1 MNIVSAKYVYMV
13 TDPLTGAV
21 DTSQKISIQLDLGGG
36 RVKNISIDESRES
49 YQEIMRQVEA
59 GELTIQDAE

>member
-1 MNIVSAKYVYMV
+1 MNIVSAKYKANEDGVNV
-13 TDPLTGAV
+13 R
-21 DTSQKISIQLDLGGG
+21 IQCHLGGDDY
-36 RVKNISIDESRES
+36 ISVVIDPDRES